1 MFGEFTVQ
9 RYDIFLGY
17 AKEILKELDSKEICL
32 KKGDFLKT
40 VINFGV
46 SASRENLMSKPIL
59 L

>member
-17 AKEILKELDSKEICL
+17 AKEILKDLDSEKICL

-40 VINFGV
+40 VINFGF
-46 SASRENLMSKPIL
+46 SANRENL
-59 L
+59 